1 MKLVITKRGQKR
13 IASNRK
19 YLEDNFYLE
28 TGRRFE
34 DNVLE
39 TVRQL
44 PANPQ
49 LGREAFP
56 ELDRPEIRKILCNH
70 YNYWIYYRVQKRVIE
85 ILSVRHTLMNIRTPK
100 QL

>member
-1 MKLVITKRGQKR
+1 MKLVLTKRGQKR

-39 TVRQL
+39 TIRQL
-44 PANPQ
+44 PANPR

-56 ELDRPEIRKILCNH
+56 ELDRPEIRKILCSH

-85 ILSVRHTLMNIRTPK
+85 ILSVRHTLMNIRTPE

>member
-1 MKLVITKRGQKR
+1 MRLVITKRGQKR

-56 ELDRPEIRKILCNH
+56 ELDRPEIRKILCDH

-85 ILSVRHTLMNIRTPK
+85 ILSVRHTLMNIRSPK

>member
-1 MKLVITKRGQKR
+1 MKLVLTKRGQKR

-39 TVRQL
+39 TIRQL

-56 ELDRPEIRKILCNH
+56 ELDRPEIRKILCDH

-85 ILSVRHTLMNIRTPK
+85 ILSVRHTLMNILTPK

>member
-1 MKLVITKRGQKR
+1 MKLVLTKRGQKR

-39 TVRQL
+39 TIRQL

-56 ELDRPEIRKILCNH
+56 ELDRPEIRKILCTH
-70 YNYWIYYRVQKRVIE
+70 YNYWIYYRVGKRVIE
-85 ILSVRHTLMNIRTPK
+85 ILFVRHTLMNIRTPK

>member
-1 MKLVITKRGQKR
+1 MRLVITKRAQKR
-13 IASNRK
+13 SASNRK
-19 YLEDNFYLE
+19 SLEDNFYLE
-28 TGRRFE
+28 IGRRFE

>member
-1 MKLVITKRGQKR
+1 MKLVLTKRGQKR

-39 TVRQL
+39 TIRQL

-56 ELDRPEIRKILCNH
+56 ELDRPEIRKILCDH

-85 ILSVRHTLMNIRTPK
+85 ILSARHTLMNIRTPK

>member
-1 MKLVITKRGQKR
+1 MRLLWTKRGLKR
-13 IASNRK
+13 LQSAFDYIA
-19 YLEDNFYLE
+19 DNFYLDYAIQFDSAA
-28 TGRRFE
+28 R
-34 DNVLE
+34 NVALM
-39 TVRQL
+39 L

-56 ELDRPEIRKILCNH
+56 ELDRPEIRKILCDH

-100 QL
+100 QM

>member
-1 MKLVITKRGQKR
+1 MRLLWTKRGLKR
-13 IASNRK
+13 LQSAFDYIA
-19 YLEDNFYLE
+19 DNFYLDYAIQFDSDA
-28 TGRRFE
+28 R
-34 DNVLE
+34 NVALM
-39 TVRQL
+39 L

-56 ELDRPEIRKILCNH
+56 ELERPEIRKILCNH

>member
-1 MKLVITKRGQKR
+1 MRLVITKRGQKR

-39 TVRQL
+39 TIRQL

-56 ELDRPEIRKILCNH
+56 ELDRPEIRKILCTH
-70 YNYWIYYRVQKRVIE
+70 YNYWIYYRVGKRVIE

>member
-1 MKLVITKRGQKR
+1 MRLVITKRGQKR

-56 ELDRPEIRKILCNH
+56 ELDRPEIRKILCDH

>member
-39 TVRQL
+39 TIRQL

-56 ELDRPEIRKILCNH
+56 ELDRPEIRKILCDH

-85 ILSVRHTLMNIRTPK
+85 ILSVRHTLMNIRSPK

>member
-1 MKLVITKRGQKR
+1 MRLVITKRGQKR
-13 IASNRK
+13 IASNRR

-56 ELDRPEIRKILCNH
+56 ELNRPEIRKILCNH

>member
-1 MKLVITKRGQKR
+1 MKLVLTKRGQKR

-56 ELDRPEIRKILCNH
+56 ELERPEIRKILCNH

>member
-1 MKLVITKRGQKR
+1 MKLVLIKRGQKR

-39 TVRQL
+39 TIRQL

>member
-1 MKLVITKRGQKR
+1 MRLVITKRGQKR

-56 ELDRPEIRKILCNH
+56 ELNRPEIRKILCNH

>member
-56 ELDRPEIRKILCNH
+56 ELERPEIRKILCNH

-85 ILSVRHTLMNIRTPK
+85 ILSVRHTLMNIRSPK

>member
-1 MKLVITKRGQKR
+1 MRLVITKRGQKR

-39 TVRQL
+39 TIRQL

-56 ELDRPEIRKILCNH
+56 ELDRPEIRKILCDH

>member
-1 MKLVITKRGQKR
+1 M
-13 IASNRK
+13 
-19 YLEDNFYLE
+19 
-28 TGRRFE
+28 
-34 DNVLE
+34 
-39 TVRQL
+39 L

-56 ELDRPEIRKILCNH
+56 ELNRSEIRKILCNH

>member
-1 MKLVITKRGQKR
+1 MKLVLTKRGQKR

-39 TVRQL
+39 TIRQL

-56 ELDRPEIRKILCNH
+56 ELDRPEIRKILCDH

-85 ILSVRHTLMNIRTPK
+85 MLSVRHTLMNIRTPK

>member
-1 MKLVITKRGQKR
+1 MKLVLTKRGQKR

-39 TVRQL
+39 TIRQL

-56 ELDRPEIRKILCNH
+56 ELDRPEIRKILCDH
-70 YNYWIYYRVQKRVIE
+70 YNYWIYYRVQQRVIE

>member
-1 MKLVITKRGQKR
+1 MKLVLTKRGQKR

-39 TVRQL
+39 TIRQL

-56 ELDRPEIRKILCNH
+56 ELDRPEIRKILCDH
-70 YNYWIYYRVQKRVIE
+70 YNYWIYYRVGKRVIE

>member
-1 MKLVITKRGQKR
+1 MRLVITKRGQKR

-70 YNYWIYYRVQKRVIE
+70 YNYWIYYRVQKRVID

>member
-56 ELDRPEIRKILCNH
+56 ELDRPEIRKILCDH

>member
-1 MKLVITKRGQKR
+1 MKLVLTKRGQKR

-39 TVRQL
+39 TIRQL

-49 LGREAFP
+49 RGREAFP

>member
-1 MKLVITKRGQKR
+1 MKLVLIKRGQKR

-39 TVRQL
+39 TIRQL
-44 PANPQ
+44 PVNPQ

-56 ELDRPEIRKILCNH
+56 ELDRPEIRKILCDH